1 MKTRWKLGFLSS
13 PRALTSQTSYSC
25 IQELSRHETKKWKN
39 MMCMT
44 GCEREREREIEIEI
58 SGGVIKKCLHSSGLH
73 LGNLVY
79 K

>member
-1 MKTRWKLGFLSS
+1 MKEYDVCDWV
-13 PRALTSQTSYSC
+13 
-25 IQELSRHETKKWKN
+25 
-39 MMCMT
+39 
-44 GCEREREREIEIEI
+44 REREREIEIEI